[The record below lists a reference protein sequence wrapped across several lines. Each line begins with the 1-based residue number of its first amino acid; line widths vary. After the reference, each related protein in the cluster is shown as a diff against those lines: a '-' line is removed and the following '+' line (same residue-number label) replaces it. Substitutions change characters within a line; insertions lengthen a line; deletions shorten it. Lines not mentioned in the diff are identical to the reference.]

1 MKNKF
6 FNYITNIKFSLDTIN
21 KIVIVLL
28 FLFAISSCSYRI
40 NNISS
45 IKIQGSETML
55 RLLENLS
62 EVYMSQNKNILIF
75 VEGGGSNTGF
85 ESLNDGKVD
94 LAMSSRNINANEL
107 IIMAEKYKKIG
118 VSHLLA
124 KDAYCVFINNNNP
137 IDNLSKN
144 EIKDIYTCKINNWS
158 EFKTDKIFIGEIMQI
173 NRSPNTGTY
182 INFQNT
188 ILDGDKFCENSITFT
203 HNKEIIEKIKENTKS
218 IGYGSIIFKNDVKAI
233 SIDGIQPNENNIEND
248 TYPLIRYL
256 ELYSRD
262 TPSPEIQKFIKW
274 IQGKEGQKIVKQ
286 NNFIPIFK
294 FSY

>member
-1 MKNKF
+1 MKPFKN
-6 FNYITNIKFSLDTIN
+6 NLIN
-21 KIVIVLL
+21 KYLLNNIIKVELVLLL
-28 FLFAISSCSYRI
+28 FLNLNSCSNRI
-40 NNISS
+40 SNVTS
-45 IKIQGSETML
+45 IKIKGSDTMQK
-55 RLLENLS
+55 LLENLS
-62 EVYMSQNKNILIF
+62 EVYMTQNTNIIIY
-75 VEGGGSNTGF
+75 VEGGGSNLGF
-85 ESLNDGKVD
+85 EYLNEGRVD
-94 LAMSSRNINANEL
+94 LAMSSRNINPKEL
-107 IIMAEKYKKIG
+107 ITLADNYKKIG

-124 KDAYCVFINNNNP
+124 KDAYCVFVNNNNP
-137 IDNLSKN
+137 INNLSKN
-144 EIKDIYTCKINNWS
+144 ELKDIYTCKINNWNV
-158 EFKTDKIFIGEIMQI
+158 FKTDKTFIGEIMRI

-188 ILDGDKFCENSITFT
+188 ILDGDKFCDNSLTFT
-203 HNKEIIEKIKENTKS
+203 NNKEIIEKIKDNPKS
-218 IGYGSIIFKNDVKAI
+218 IGYGSIIYKNDVKAI
-233 SIDGIQPNENNIEND
+233 SIDDIQPNENNIEND